1 LSPPAWSRAEPDPA
15 PATSTVGAP
24 GAAGI
29 DVGGSKCLGVVVGP
43 DAEVVREARAPTPR
57 GPQALLRTLGAL
69 VGELG
74 PVTRLGVGAPGLV
87 TRDGVLRAAPN
98 LPGVFELP
106 LREDLEARLGCDV
119 VVENDAT
126 CAAHAEWTIGSAVG
140 ATDMVLVTM
149 GTGIGGGFVLGG
161 ELQRGAHGFATEP
174 GHMIVDPH
182 GPRCVCGQRG
192 CWERYASGSGLA
204 ALAREA
210 ATGGQLRAVVV
221 LAGGDPEAVRGEHV
235 QTAARSGDP
244 EALAV
249 MDRFA
254 WWLALGLAN
263 LTNLLDPEVIVLGG
277 GVIASLDL
285 VLHPAQRHLADLLY
299 ATEHRVLPRLV
310 PAALGERAG
319 AVGAALLAT
328 P

>member
-1 LSPPAWSRAEPDPA
+1 M
-15 PATSTVGAP
+15 
-24 GAAGI
+24 
-29 DVGGSKCLGVVVGP
+29 
-43 DAEVVREARAPTPR
+43 
-57 GPQALLRTLGAL
+57 
-69 VGELG
+69 
-74 PVTRLGVGAPGLV
+74 GAPGLV

-140 ATDMVLVTM
+140 ATDMLLVTM
-149 GTGIGGGFVLGG
+149 GTGIGGGLVVGG

-182 GPRCVCGQRG
+182 GPRVRVRPAGVLGALCVGQR
-192 CWERYASGSGLA
+192 
-204 ALAREA
+204 
-210 ATGGQLRAVVV
+210 
-221 LAGGDPEAVRGEHV
+221 AGGAGPGGGHRRPAARRSSRWPAAIPEAVRGEHV
-235 QTAARSGDP
+235 QAAARSGDP

-285 VLHPAQRHLADLLY
+285 VLHPVQRHLADLLY
-299 ATEHRVLPRLV
+299 ATDHRILPRLV

-319 AVGAALLAT
+319 AIGAALLAT
-328 P
+328 A